1 LLPDEREALS
11 HAIDAQEFL
20 AKKWTIGE
28 LGEVLDAKGE
38 EVFQIG
44 FVEAI
49 QKILTV

>member
-1 LLPDEREALS
+1 LLLDEREALS
-11 HAIDAQEFL
+11 HAIDEQEIL

-28 LGEVLDAKGE
+28 LGEVFDANGE
-38 EVFQIG
+38 ELFQIG